1 MPRPGEPAVRPG
13 LERAYTGRM
22 PFDVGPWE
30 LVILLG
36 ALVLL
41 FGAKGV
47 PDVAKKLGTG
57 LRELKG
63 AMGDVDPRR
72 MLEPGD
78 DAGTRTPPAAK
89 PKPED

>member
-1 MPRPGEPAVRPG
+1 MREPAPADHQPPTRS
-13 LERAYTGRM
+13 AYTGRV

-36 ALVLL
+36 VLVLL

-47 PDVAKKLGTG
+47 PDVAKRLGTG
-57 LRELKG
+57 VRELRS

-78 DAGTRTPPAAK
+78 DSGTGTSARRNDT
-89 PKPED
+89 DD

>member
-1 MPRPGEPAVRPG
+1 
-13 LERAYTGRM
+13 M

-41 FGAKGV
+41 FGAKGM
-47 PDVAKKLGTG
+47 PDIAKKVGTG
-57 LRELKG
+57 MRELKG